1 MGDVQAWVEALRAFY
16 GQYGYPV
23 VFLGALAENTALLGL
38 VLPGGTLALL
48 GGVYAREGTLSL
60 AAVIAFAWIGTT
72 LGYSLDYAVGRYV
85 LGRYA
90 GAWGASRLGRRLRLA
105 GRLRLARA
113 FLWKHGGKAI
123 LLSHAIGHVR
133 SFVALTAGLSGMR
146 FARFVGFEL
155 VAALLWSS
163 AYCLLGYAVAAEWD
177 RVQALVE
184 RAGWALAAVLVL
196 AYLVWRFLLRG
207 RMRRRGGTRARAK
220 AARRL
225 SARRSLRP
233 R

>member
-72 LGYSLDYAVGRYV
+72 LGYSLDYAAGRFV

-123 LLSHAIGHVR
+123 LLSHAVGHVR

-146 FARFVGFEL
+146 FARFVAFEL
-155 VAALLWSS
+155 VAALLWSA

-177 RVQALVE
+177 RVQPLVE
-184 RAGWALAAVLVL
+184 RAGWALAAALLVVYAL
-196 AYLVWRFLLRG
+196 WRLIGG
-207 RMRRRGGTRARAK
+207 RRARQRAAARARAR
-220 AARRL
+220 ARRQ
-225 SARRSLRP
+225 SAA
-233 R
+233 